1 MEKLDEQ
8 ITVQSEV
15 GKWTCFTFTVK
26 KYVSNAIALG
36 PVDENAI
43 VYNDM
48 TADQAPTTAGE
59 KDSVD
64 APFEVLKQ
72 DKKADK
78 PRLKDRVIKKKESK

>member
-36 PVDENAI
+36 PVDETAI
-43 VYNDM
+43 VYNELSG
-48 TADQAPTTAGE
+48 DQPREAKGGDETI
-59 KDSVD
+59 D

-72 DKKADK
+72 DKKAEK
-78 PRLKDRVIKKKESK
+78 SRFKSRAIKKKESK